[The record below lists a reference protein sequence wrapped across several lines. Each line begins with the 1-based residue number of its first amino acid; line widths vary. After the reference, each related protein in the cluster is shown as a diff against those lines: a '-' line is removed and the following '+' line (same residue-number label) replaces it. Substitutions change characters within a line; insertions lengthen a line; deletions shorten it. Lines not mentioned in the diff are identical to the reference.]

1 MQPAFDEVY
10 SDILAF
16 RDYLS
21 TGIITDSGVKQWCKK
36 LAKPIKTF
44 VSRSKQNKKQYIDA
58 FIEDNIGQIYR
69 FHETLA
75 GVYGKTYMDSKQI
88 NYCRSPHDTVMQ
100 NVLNIKRPS
109 RRFQHMP
116 TKIFNQFV
124 RGITYFSSE
133 SVAEQPIYH
142 RDASCGSAN
151 LDYITKFVNRSDTAD
166 SLERFYIERLI
177 YDAIYTTVY
186 YKQDLG
192 HLNELRNIERLYQE
206 RNNGITIRVEVNF
219 HNLILPASLIIRW
232 TKEWDKTVTETYSK
246 DTNGGVD
253 CKRIDMMSGSI
264 LKYTKIQNFDNK
276 REWNSVD

>member
-1 MQPAFDEVY
+1 MQSAFDELY
-10 SDILAF
+10 SEILAF

-44 VSRSKQNKKQYIDA
+44 VSRSKQNTKQDIDA

-88 NYCRSPHDTVMQ
+88 NDCRSPHDTVMQ

-116 TKIFNQFV
+116 TKIFNKFV
-124 RGITYFSSE
+124 RGITYFASE
-133 SVAEQPIYH
+133 SVVEQPIYH

-151 LDYITKFVNRSDTAD
+151 LDYITKFVNRSATAD
-166 SLERFYIERLI
+166 SLERCYIERLI

-192 HLNELRNIERLYQE
+192 HLQELRNIERLYQE
-206 RNNGITIRVEVNF
+206 RNSGITIRVEVNF
-219 HNLILPASLIIRW
+219 HNLILPAELVIRW
-232 TKEWDKTVTETYSK
+232 TKAWDKTITEIYSK
-246 DTNGGVD
+246 NNNDQVD
-253 CKRIDMMSGSI
+253 CKRIDTTSGYI
-264 LKYTKIQNFDNK
+264 MKYTKIQDFDHK
-276 REWNSVD
+276 HEWNSVD